1 MRKWISSVALA
12 LLAAVMVPRGLA
24 MLSADGRIYRHVAD
38 VPPHTIAIVFG
49 AGVRNGQPTAMLY
62 DRVASAVALYEA
74 GAVRRLLMSGDN
86 RFEDYN
92 EPAVMRRVA
101 RQLGVPE
108 EAIVLDFAGR
118 STYDTCYRARAIFG
132 VRLAVLVT
140 QDFHLDRAIMTCNAL
155 GIEVVGYV
163 ADRRRY
169 RRVWWNELRELPATT
184 KALLDVFI
192 LRPRPV
198 LGEPI
203 PLELE

>member
-1 MRKWISSVALA
+1 MKKWISSVALA

-38 VPPHTIAIVFG
+38 VPPHAIAIVFG

-74 GAVRRLLMSGDN
+74 GAVRKLLMSGDN

-92 EPAVMRRVA
+92 EPAAMRRVA

-132 VRLAVLVT
+132 VRAAVLVT

-155 GIEVVGYV
+155 GIEAVGYV